1 MQRALPSKTWVSRG
15 SRGITKGKIIVVGIF
30 SINMAEKD
38 GEIGSSKSEAGDGKP
53 LETCDVDFGPH

>member
-1 MQRALPSKTWVSRG
+1 MGIEGFSRYN
-15 SRGITKGKIIVVGIF
+15 KGEKIIVVGIF